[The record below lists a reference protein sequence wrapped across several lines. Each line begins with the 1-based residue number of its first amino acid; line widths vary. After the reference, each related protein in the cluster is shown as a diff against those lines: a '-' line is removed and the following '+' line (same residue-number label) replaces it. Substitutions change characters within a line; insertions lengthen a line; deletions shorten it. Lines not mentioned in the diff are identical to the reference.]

1 MSTRQKIVLLI
12 VSALIVGCETVA
24 TTGPKSRDSVDNP
37 GQTPM
42 KDSL

>member
-1 MSTRQKIVLLI
+1 MSARQRILLVA
-12 VSALIVGCETVA
+12 VSLLLVGCTVA
-24 TTGPKSRDSVDNP
+24 TTAPTSRDTVDNP

>member
-1 MSTRQKIVLLI
+1 MSARQRILLLA
-12 VSALIVGCETVA
+12 VSLLLAGCEAVVTA
-24 TTGPKSRDSVDNP
+24 PPTHGVDNP

>member
-1 MSTRQKIVLLI
+1 MTTRQRIVLLI

-24 TTGPKSRDSVDNP
+24 TTGPSSSVDNP
-37 GQTPM
+37 GQTAM